1 MKIVLATHNKHK
13 VEELTNIADGDIE
26 FIPLPDD
33 FPEIE
38 EDGDTLEDNAL
49 LKARFVHIE
58 LRMPTLA
65 DDTGLEV
72 QALGGAPGVVTARYA
87 GENATYQDNC
97 RKMLREM
104 EGKQNR
110 KAVFRTVLCY
120 LDQNGLQHFFEG
132 KVEGEIST
140 EERGSNGFGYDPVFI
155 PTDNGNTLTFAEMIS
170 DEKNKIS
177 HRGRALQAFLSW
189 FIENGTE

>member
-38 EDGDTLEDNAL
+38 EDGETLEENAL

-72 QALGGAPGVVTARYA
+72 EALDGAPGVITARYA

-120 LDQNGLQHFFEG
+120 LDQNGLQHLFEG

-140 EERGSNGFGYDPVFI
+140 EEHGTNGFGYDPVFI
-155 PTDNGNTLTFAEMIS
+155 PTDGVNTLTFAEMTS
-170 DEKNKIS
+170 DNKNKIS
-177 HRGRALQAFLSW
+177 HRSRALQAFLAW
-189 FIENGTE
+189 MNENGTE

>member
-26 FIPLPDD
+26 FIPLPGD

-38 EDGDTLEDNAL
+38 EDGATLEENAL
-49 LKARFVHIE
+49 LKARFVHLE

-72 QALGGAPGVVTARYA
+72 EALGGAPGVITARYA
-87 GENATYQDNC
+87 GENATFQDNC

-104 EGKQNR
+104 EGKENR

-140 EERGSNGFGYDPVFI
+140 EERGINGFGYDPVFI
-155 PTDNGNTLTFAEMIS
+155 PSDGGNTLTFAEMTS
-170 DEKNKIS
+170 EEKNKIS
-177 HRGRALQAFLSW
+177 HRGRALQAFMAW
-189 FIENGTE
+189 INENGTE

>member
-13 VEELTNIADGDIE
+13 VEELTNIAEGDID

-38 EDGDTLEDNAL
+38 EDGATLEENAL
-49 LKARFVHIE
+49 LKARFVHLE

-72 QALGGAPGVVTARYA
+72 EALGGAPGVVTARYA

-104 EGKQNR
+104 EGKTNR
-110 KAVFRTVLCY
+110 KAVFRTVLSY
-120 LDQNGLQHFFEG
+120 IDQLGEQHKFEG

-140 EERGSNGFGYDPVFI
+140 EEKGSNGFGYDPVFI
-155 PTDNGNTLTFAEMIS
+155 PTEGGNTLTFAEMTS
-170 DEKNKIS
+170 DQKNKIS
-177 HRGRALQAFLSW
+177 HRGRALQAFLAW

>member
-38 EDGDTLEDNAL
+38 EDGETLEENAL
-49 LKARFVHIE
+49 LKARFVHLE

-72 QALGGAPGVVTARYA
+72 EALGGAPGVVTARYA

-110 KAVFRTVLCY
+110 KAVFRTVLSY
-120 LDQNGLQHFFEG
+120 LDQNGLQHLFEG

-155 PTDNGNTLTFAEMIS
+155 PTDGGNTLTFAEMTS

-189 FIENGTE
+189 LVENGTE